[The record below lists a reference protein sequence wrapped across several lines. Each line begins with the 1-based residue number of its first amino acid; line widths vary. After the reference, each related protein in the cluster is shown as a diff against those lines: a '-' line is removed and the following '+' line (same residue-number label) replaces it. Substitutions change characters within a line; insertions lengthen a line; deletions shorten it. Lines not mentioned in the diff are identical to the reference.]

1 MAPQL
6 AHLGRYCRDATSAR
20 HGSVSRS
27 GPMAA
32 LNATYVLASTSWLSH
47 LAFATA
53 CWPLGLA
60 TRLGEYAVV
69 SSLTRARLR
78 CLLKQIH
85 LNRGKVAL
93 FDLPSL
99 SIDNEC
105 YNGCITV
112 RGITI
117 NISDCSIELHGIGVV
132 RHPVF

>member
-6 AHLGRYCRDATSAR
+6 AHPRRYCRDATSAI

-27 GPMAA
+27 GLMEA
-32 LNATYVLASTSWLSH
+32 LTATYVLASTSWLSH

-53 CWPLGLA
+53 CWPLVLA
-60 TRLGEYAVV
+60 TRLVKYAVV
-69 SSLTRARLR
+69 SSFTRARLR
-78 CLLKQIH
+78 CLLKQVH
-85 LNRGKVAL
+85 LHSDKVAF

-99 SIDNEC
+99 AIDNEC

-117 NISDCSIELHGIGVV
+117 NILDCSIQLHGIEVV